1 MKELPAVSDGL
12 REKTAVGI
20 KTFINSDQDKKES
33 GEKPVAPRA
42 RQLVE
47 LVLKVL
53 QGIDN
58 LGQEDLKT
66 RVVFMGVGHIENQRE
81 MRRIALKRTRF
92 LIGEETEIECLDFY
106 RYF

>member
-12 REKTAVGI
+12 REKTAVVI
-20 KTFINSDQDKKES
+20 KTFINSDQGKEEF
-33 GEKPVAPRA
+33 GEKPVALRA

-58 LGQEDLKT
+58 LGQEDLK
-66 RVVFMGVGHIENQRE
+66 VFMGVGHIENHRE
-81 MRRIALKRTRF
+81 MIRIALKRTRF
-92 LIGEETEIECLDFY
+92 LIGEETEIGC
-106 RYF
+106 

>member
-12 REKTAVGI
+12 KERTAVVI
-20 KTFINSDQDKKES
+20 KTFINSGQGKEES
-33 GEKPVAPRA
+33 GEKPVALRA
-42 RQLVE
+42 KQLVE

-66 RVVFMGVGHIENQRE
+66 RVVFMGVGHIENHRE
-81 MRRIALKRTRF
+81 MIRIALKRTRF
-92 LIGEETEIECLDFY
+92 QTGEETEIEC
-106 RYF
+106 